1 MCESVRKVKKRDF
14 FTLKPR
20 NLAIMQPINTIIFD
34 LGGVLIDWNPEY
46 VFRELI
52 PDPERRRFFFENI
65 CTHEWNIEQDAGRP
79 LAEATEQ
86 LVNEYPEWESEIR
99 AYYGRWEE
107 MLGGPI
113 HETVELLRELRDREE
128 HRLLALTNWS
138 GETFPVALSR
148 YDFLHWFEGIV
159 VSGDEK
165 TRKPFSDIYEILLD
179 RYEVSPSQAVFIDDS
194 LKNVEGAEAVGIK
207 GIHFQSTAQLKESL
221 REWGV
226 Q

>member
-1 MCESVRKVKKRDF
+1 M
-14 FTLKPR
+14 T
-20 NLAIMQPINTIIFD
+20 INTIIFD

-46 VFRELI
+46 VFREVI
-52 PDPERRRFFFENI
+52 PDEEKRRFFFENI
-65 CTHEWNIEQDAGRP
+65 CTHDWNVEQDAGRP
-79 LAEATEQ
+79 LAEATEL

-113 HETVELLRELRDREE
+113 HETVDLLRELRERAD

-138 GETFPVALSR
+138 GETFPVALSK

-165 TRKPFSDIYEILLD
+165 TRKPFADIYEILLD
-179 RYEVSPSQAVFIDDS
+179 RYEVTPEEAVFIDDS
-194 LKNVEGAEAVGIK
+194 LKNVEGAEAVGIN
-207 GIHFQSTAQLKESL
+207 GIHFQGVAQLRETL
-221 REWGV
+221 QEWGV
-226 Q
+226 